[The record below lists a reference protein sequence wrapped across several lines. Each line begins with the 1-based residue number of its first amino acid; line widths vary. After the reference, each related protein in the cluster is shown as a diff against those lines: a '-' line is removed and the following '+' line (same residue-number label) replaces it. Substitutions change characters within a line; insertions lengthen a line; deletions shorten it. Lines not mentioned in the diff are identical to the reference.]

1 MFTSVIAKLSL
12 RSLQRGVICIP
23 SICKHRSPLS
33 TSSLLAKDL
42 RIAIIGQSVFGQE
55 VYKVL
60 REQGRNIVGIF
71 TVPDQNGRPDPL
83 AVQADEDGVPLF
95 KFKRWRSKGK

>member
-1 MFTSVIAKLSL
+1 MLTSVLAKLSL
-12 RSLQRGVICIP
+12 RSLQRAVISIP

-83 AVQADEDGVPLF
+83 AVQADKDGVPLF